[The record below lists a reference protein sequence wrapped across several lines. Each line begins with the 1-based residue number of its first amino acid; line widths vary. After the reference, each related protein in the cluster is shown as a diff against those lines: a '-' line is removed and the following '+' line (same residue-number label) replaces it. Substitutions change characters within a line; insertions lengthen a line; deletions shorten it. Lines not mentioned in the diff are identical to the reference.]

1 LREDAQR
8 RFPKP
13 PLAIGWRWTGAL
25 RILYIVYVQ
34 HNVRI
39 RAVVFDVDGTLYP
52 ASSLYRRCIDLFL
65 AHPGAVIEFAAV
77 RKQVR
82 SLQQQEEYTPQNRE
96 DLHALQAS
104 LMARGLGIGRTQAR
118 ELMEQ
123 LFYLELPKRFASI
136 RPYPGVRAAI
146 EKIRGSGIRVAALSD
161 LPPWEKIAALGLADI
176 LEHSFCAEDAGVL
189 KPHPR
194 VFRAVAEALS
204 MDFCEMLYVGNNT
217 AYDIDGPK
225 RLGMRA
231 ARRGRRCPGADFSFS
246 HWDELADW
254 VLAEGCP
261 EGC

>member
-1 LREDAQR
+1 MRSAGS
-8 RFPKP
+8 PNKP
-13 PLAIGWRWTGAL
+13 PPAIGWRWTGAL

-96 DLHALQAS
+96 DLHTLQAS
-104 LMARGLGIGRTQAR
+104 LMARGLGMGQSRAR
-118 ELMEQ
+118 ELMEK

-136 RPYPGVRAAI
+136 RTYPGVRAAI
-146 EKIRGSGIRVAALSD
+146 EKIRGRGIRVAALSD
-161 LPPWEKIAALGLADI
+161 LPPWGKIAALGLSDI
-176 LEHSFCAEDAGVL
+176 LEQSFCAEDAGVL

-194 VFRAVAEALS
+194 AFRDVAEALD
-204 MDFCEMLYVGNNT
+204 MDFPEILYVGNNT

-231 ARRGRRCPGADFSFS
+231 ARWGRRCSGADFSFS
-246 HWDELADW
+246 RWDELADW
-254 VLAEGCP
+254 VLAEECP
-261 EGC
+261 GEC